1 MRLPG
6 PIDDRR
12 SRSRVPSGV
21 IIGIG
26 ALVVVGA
33 VVWFTRGGVESNDD
47 ATADGS
53 PTEAD
58 PVSSVGALQADGSLL
73 VRLSPP
79 ARLLDTRVGKTTI
92 DGEFAG
98 SGAIAADA
106 VVELPVRGRSGS
118 SSETGLVAVT
128 ITATAGPDPSD
139 IVVQP
144 CGHQPGA
151 APSVRVRSEATA
163 VRNLLVPLGADGSIC
178 VAPTAPVD
186 VVVDVVAFAD
196 QGAVRP
202 FPNPVRV
209 VDSTADGVTADGKF
223 AGVGVRPESST
234 LRVPLASRFNGLADV
249 GALLIS
255 LSTVAPLD
263 SGEATVFAPES
274 TPDSPLIE
282 YEAGAT
288 ERSIGLVPVGAS
300 GELCLRTTGRTDVV
314 VHLLA
319 LVPSSVVAPV
329 ASTTDAECPDQ
340 AMFPGRRVVALYG
353 TERSERLGVLGE
365 QSPSDAAA
373 RLAEIAEPWR
383 AGAEPVLPAFELI
396 ATLATGTPED
406 RGVYNLR
413 SSPEFVQEYLD
424 VARRHGYYLI
434 LDLQPGQSD
443 FLTEAKYYEE
453 FLRQP
458 DVGLALDPEWRT
470 PPPARPKGGLVGQ
483 VDAAE
488 VNQVIDYVAQLV
500 AEEDLPEKLLVVH
513 QFQDRMVTNR
523 DLLVERPGVAVVI
536 HMDGFGDRSN
546 KLESYDV
553 VRAEPPFDMGL
564 KLFYDEDT
572 DLLGATEVLG
582 GLFDP
587 VPVVVTYQ

>member
-6 PIDDRR
+6 PIDDRP
-12 SRSRVPSGV
+12 SRSRVPSV
-21 IIGIG
+21 VVFGIG
-26 ALVVVGA
+26 ALVVVGS
-33 VVWFTRGGVESNDD
+33 VVWFTRGSADTNDD
-47 ATADGS
+47 AAADGS
-53 PTEAD
+53 PTGSD
-58 PVSSVGALQADGSLL
+58 PATSVDSLQADGSLL
-73 VRLSPP
+73 VRLPSP
-79 ARLLDTRVGKTTI
+79 ARLLDTRVGQTTI

-98 SGAIAADA
+98 IGAIAADD
-106 VVELPVRGRSGS
+106 VVELPVRGRSGGS
-118 SSETGLVAVT
+118 TETGLVAVT
-128 ITATAGPDPSD
+128 VTATAGPDPSD

-144 CGHQPGA
+144 CGGEA
-151 APSVRVRSEATA
+151 DVAPSLQVGSGATVA
-163 VRNLLVPLGADGSIC
+163 LDLIVPLGADGSIC
-178 VAPTAPVD
+178 IAPTAPVD
-186 VVVDVVAFAD
+186 LVVDVAAFAD
-196 QGAVRP
+196 QRVRP
-202 FPNPVRV
+202 FPRPVSV
-209 VDSTADGVTADGKF
+209 VDSTADGVTADGNF

-249 GALLIS
+249 GALLVG

-263 SGEATVFAPES
+263 SGRATVFAPES
-274 TPDSPLIE
+274 ASGPPMID
-282 YEAGAT
+282 YEAGVT
-288 ERSIGLVPVGAS
+288 ERSIAIVPVGAS
-300 GELCLRTTGRTDVV
+300 GELCLQTTGRTDVV

-319 LVPSSVVAPV
+319 LVPSTVVAPV
-329 ASTTDAECPDQ
+329 ASTADAECPDQ
-340 AMFPGRRVVALYG
+340 AMFPGRRVVAVYG

-365 QSPSDAAA
+365 QSPSESAA

-470 PPPARPKGGLVGQ
+470 PPPARPKGGVVGQ

-488 VNQVIDYVAQLV
+488 VNQVIEYVAQLV
-500 AEEDLPEKLLVVH
+500 AEEDLPEKLVVVH

-572 DLLGATEVLG
+572 ELLGASQVLG